1 MKWTSRRTSRVIWP
15 SWSVCWQG
23 LLLTTSRPSQIIFER
38 LQPDLPPKA
47 QLVTAKILII
57 DDEADLR
64 MLVRFILEPSGYEV
78 LEASTGKEGLEVA
91 HSNAPD
97 LVLLDIQ
104 LPDIDGWTVLEA
116 MSRDAP
122 HAPVVVFS
130 AHSSPSTLNRAREAG
145 AAAYLV
151 KPFDEED
158 LLGHVHE
165 LLER

>member
-1 MKWTSRRTSRVIWP
+1 M
-15 SWSVCWQG
+15 
-23 LLLTTSRPSQIIFER
+23 
-38 LQPDLPPKA
+38 
-47 QLVTAKILII
+47 TAKVLIV

-78 LEASTGKEGLEVA
+78 LEAATGKEGLEVA
-91 HSNAPD
+91 LATRPD

-104 LPDIDGWTVLEA
+104 LPDMDGWTVLEA
-116 MSRDAP
+116 MSRDATK
-122 HAPVVVFS
+122 APVVVFS
-130 AHSSPSTLNRAREAG
+130 AHSSPSTLNRAKEAG

-158 LLGHVHE
+158 LLGQVHR